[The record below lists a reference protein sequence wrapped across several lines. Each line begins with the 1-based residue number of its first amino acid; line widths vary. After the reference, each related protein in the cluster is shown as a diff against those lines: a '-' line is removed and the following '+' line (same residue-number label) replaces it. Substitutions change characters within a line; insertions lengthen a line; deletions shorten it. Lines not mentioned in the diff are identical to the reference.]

1 MSPENVR
8 ERKQKR
14 RYTFIVVP
22 DAKSQETRTVSASL
36 LTLIATVLAVL
47 IVVVASILAIIIY
60 TPVGI
65 HLPISNPEL
74 TRQYGR
80 QLAGIQTQI
89 RGLMEEVST
98 LREYNVKLRKAMGE
112 DVAGKDTVQNA
123 GSPDSSIALPPLS
136 DEATGQ
142 EAHDVQEV
150 SPRTGGQVATVFQP
164 EHGSGLRQ
172 EMLKQFPLTM
182 PASGFVSGVFQPERS
197 HYGIDVA
204 GKLGSPVVS
213 GADGTIVF
221 AGWTPDDG
229 FTIMVAHDNGFIT
242 VYKHNAS
249 LLKSAGENVHRGEM
263 IALLGNTGRTS
274 SGPHLHFEVW
284 KDGIAE
290 DPNNYLLSNP

>member
-1 MSPENVR
+1 MAAENVR

-22 DAKSQETRTVSASL
+22 DAKSQETRTISASL
-36 LTLIATVLAVL
+36 LALIATILAVL
-47 IVVVASILAIIIY
+47 IVIVASILAIIIY

-80 QLAGIQTQI
+80 QLSSIQTQL

-112 DVAGKDTVQNA
+112 DIAGNDTLRGA
-123 GSPDSSIALPPLS
+123 GSMDSALALPPMS
-136 DEATGQ
+136 DEASGPDENDVQ
-142 EAHDVQEV
+142 VSSLHQREESGASSMPDGAVAAQHDV
-150 SPRTGGQVATVFQP
+150 
-164 EHGSGLRQ
+164 
-172 EMLKQFPLTM
+172 LKQFPLTM
-182 PASGFVSGVFQPERS
+182 PASGFISGVFQPDRS

-204 GKLGSPVVS
+204 GKQGSPVVS
-213 GADGTIVF
+213 GADGTVVF

-229 FTIMVAHDNGFIT
+229 FTMMIAHENGFMT
-242 VYKHNAS
+242 VYKHAAS
-249 LLKSAGENVHRGEM
+249 LLKSTGESVHRGEM